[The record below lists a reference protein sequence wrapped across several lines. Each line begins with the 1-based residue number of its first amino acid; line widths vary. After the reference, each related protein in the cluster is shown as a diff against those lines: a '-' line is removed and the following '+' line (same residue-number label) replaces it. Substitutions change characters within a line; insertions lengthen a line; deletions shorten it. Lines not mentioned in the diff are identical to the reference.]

1 MRAQDYVQNNIAYH
15 DTLNPVAWQG
25 DRMRPEVRLKLLKI
39 AHVFVDY
46 IEIADFDTLDIVLTG
61 SMANYNWTKFSDFDI
76 HVVTRYSDLEC
87 DDIVAAF
94 YQAKKQIWNKQH
106 DILIRGHEA
115 ELYVEDIDQPPV
127 SGGIYSLLRGEWS
140 KQPDHEV
147 PNIDSRAV
155 NIKVQD
161 LIHQIDDALDTA
173 NSADDIKRVTDKI
186 RKMRRVG
193 LDRAGE
199 FSVEN
204 LAFKVL
210 RNEGYIDRLSQA
222 HLHQQDAELSLT
234 EALLRGLAAQDQA
247 ERNEYEKFVQSQA
260 GGDYT
265 QGAKLWAEKKKRPA
279 NDVFGDL
286 ARQQQFMKMK
296 FNFDK
301 FTEQDWDD
309 YWVMAQHC
317 DHTRQFQQ
325 QALGIIKQYLGTENS
340 HYRYLSDRISC
351 GLSGTQKY
359 GTQNICNMDAELSL

>member
-1 MRAQDYVQNNIAYH
+1 MRVQDYVQNNIAYH

-25 DRMRPEVRLKLLKI
+25 DRMHPEVRLKLLKI

-46 IEIADFDTLDIVLTG
+46 IEIADFNTLDIVLTG

-127 SGGIYSLLRGEWS
+127 SGGIYSLLRGEWL
-140 KQPDHEV
+140 KQPNHDV
-147 PNIDSRAV
+147 PDIDSRAV

-173 NSADDIKRVTDKI
+173 NGADDIKRVTDKI

-222 HLHQQDAELSLT
+222 HLHQQDAELSLA
-234 EALLRGLAAQDQA
+234 EAGARSLPGYSTSNPLHSSWSRVLSRQLYEAKRKGFEVNITAEDAWNVINVQGWKCALTGAAFVPAGAANPNQA
-247 ERNEYEKFVQSQA
+247 S
-260 GGDYT
+260 
-265 QGAKLWAEKKKRPA
+265 L
-279 NDVFGDL
+279 
-286 ARQQQFMKMK
+286 
-296 FNFDK
+296 
-301 FTEQDWDD
+301 
-309 YWVMAQHC
+309 
-317 DHTRQFQQ
+317 
-325 QALGIIKQYLGTENS
+325 
-340 HYRYLSDRISC
+340 DRIDSKQ
-351 GLSGTQKY
+351 GYVHG
-359 GTQNICNMDAELSL
+359 NIRYVTYRVNMFKKDWPDDIFFALCKQVANYRS